1 MRVCTVA
8 ETAIC
13 FIFVRLSVRMYQ
25 CGFHWR
31 DFRVILYLRLAL
43 KIFLVIKH

>member
-1 MRVCTVA
+1 
-8 ETAIC
+8 
-13 FIFVRLSVRMYQ
+13 MYQ